1 MLMLNYLT
9 TILLTIF
16 EFLNSVLIPFL
27 SNHILEGITIISII
41 HLATRAKLKGALDVT
56 AKVVGIAAG
65 GTIIHNNWIRK
76 SAPTAPS
83 EDDNSNNKKDK
94 KENKKIE
101 TNQVT
106 NGK

>member
-9 TILLTIF
+9 FILLTIN
-16 EFLNSVLIPFL
+16 EFLNSVLIIFL
-27 SNHILEGITIISII
+27 SNHIFEGIIIISII

-76 SAPTAPS
+76 SAPTSPS
-83 EDDNSNNKKDK
+83 EDDNNNKKDEK
-94 KENKKIE
+94 KNKKIKI
-101 TNQVT
+101 NQVT